1 MARTNVKKK
10 GKDPAF
16 LFYPNDWIGGT
27 MGMTFEEKG
36 AYMEVLMLQ
45 FNRGHMTTHMVGQLV
60 GQLWLNVEAKFRQD
74 DEGLWY
80 NERLEEE
87 QEKRQTFTKSRNN
100 NLSGK
105 NQHSL
110 KPVFDGG
117 HTTSHMED
125 EDEDVNKEMISNNIL
140 YKDTLLKNKEWIKS
154 ISNQFKKTETE
165 VLLKMETFFD
175 HLTTEFKVHPSM
187 NEYSKHFKNWL
198 PKNTTENGN
207 TNSKSKQ
214 NTNQGYKPASV
225 DREKLIREL
234 AEDAANGNIPGDYS
248 QSRTSS
254 QTQPS

>member
-1 MARTNVKKK
+1 MAKTNVKKK

-45 FNRGHMTTHMVGQLV
+45 FNRGHMTTHMIGQLI

-87 QEKRQTFTKSRNN
+87 QEKRQSFTKSRNN

-105 NQHSL
+105 NQHTL
-110 KPVFDGG
+110 KAVIDVG

-125 EDEDVNKEMISNNIL
+125 EDENENNISNNNNFL
-140 YKDTLLKNKEWIKS
+140 FKDTLEKNKIWIKS
-154 ISNQFKKTETE
+154 ISTQFKITDDE
-165 VLLKMETFFD
+165 VIAKLNNFYN
-175 HLTTEFKVHPSM
+175 HLITEFKEHPSM
-187 NEYSKHFKNWL
+187 NEFTKHFKNWI
-198 PKNTTENGN
+198 PVNKVKNEKPISNNKSNSN
-207 TNSKSKQ
+207 T
-214 NTNQGYKPASV
+214 GYKPASV
-225 DREKLIREL
+225 DREKLLREL

-248 QSRTSS
+248 KVRTRS
-254 QTQPS
+254 QT